1 MQINTKRVFSLLVA
15 VVLAMS
21 LLAGCAGGGQSS
33 SPAQSPEPEAQ
44 SSPQSSVEGEEPS
57 QTDAE
62 NPNEMPPDLL
72 PTDKIAVRVG
82 ALKGPTGMGLVGL
95 MDKNAK
101 GAALSDYTFTLEGAP
116 DVVQGPLI
124 NGDLDIAILP
134 TNLAAVLYNKTKGA
148 VQLMAVSGMRVLYV
162 MAAPGVEIA
171 SVADLAGKTLFT
183 AGQGSTQE
191 YVLDYLLRQNGLDPA
206 ADVKI
211 EYKAEQAETMAQLL
225 AGSCD
230 AALLPQ
236 PFVTNAAVKN
246 PEVKRAL
253 DVTAEW
259 EKATGGSQLPM
270 SCVVVRKE
278 FAQEH
283 PEAVAA
289 FLQEY
294 DESTQW
300 VGEHVEEAAVL
311 IGEYEIVPEAVA
323 KLAIPDSAIQCQTGP
338 EAEAAVNAYLKVLLD
353 QNPQSVGGA
362 LPDEGF
368 FYKAQ

>member
-1 MQINTKRVFSLLVA
+1 MQAKIKRVLSLLV
-15 VVLAMS
+15 VLAITMG
-21 LLAGCAGGGQSS
+21 LLAGCAGNGQSS
-33 SPAQSPEPEAQ
+33 SPAQSPEPEA
-44 SSPQSSVEGEEPS
+44 SSQAEEASPAEN
-57 QTDAE
+57 DE
-62 NPNEMPPDLL
+62 NPNELPPDLL
-72 PTDKIAVRVG
+72 PTDKPSVRVA

-101 GAALSDYTFTLEGAP
+101 GAALCDYTFTLEGAP
-116 DVVQGPLI
+116 DVIQGPLI
-124 NGDLDIAILP
+124 SGDLDIAILP
-134 TNLAAVLYNKTKGA
+134 TNLAAVLYSKTQGA
-148 VQLMAVSGMRVLYV
+148 IQLLAVSGMRVLYV
-162 MAAPGVEIA
+162 MAAPGVEIS
-171 SVADLAGKTLFT
+171 SVADLKGKTLFT

-206 ADVKI
+206 TDLTV

-230 AALLPQ
+230 VALLPQ
-236 PFVTNAAVKN
+236 PFVTNAVVKN

-253 DVTAEW
+253 DVTEEW
-259 EKATGGSQLPM
+259 EKATGEAQLPM

-278 FAQEH
+278 FAQQN

-294 DESTQW
+294 DESTKW
-300 VGEHVEEAAVL
+300 VGDNVEEAALL

-338 EAEAAVNAYLKVLLD
+338 EAEAAVNAYLKVLFE
-353 QNPQSVGGA
+353 QNPKSVGGA

-368 FYKAQ
+368 FYRA